1 MLTVFLYGCETW
13 VLNDKNIKTI
23 NAFAT
28 VGYRKILGIN
38 QMIDKIS
45 NTEVLRRVN
54 SHELIK
60 YVYKRQLE
68 KTGHRLRSPSTSLT
82 NKYALYVP
90 THGRRAPGVTSNNF

>member
-23 NAFAT
+23 NAVAT

-68 KTGHRLRSPSTSLT
+68 KRDIVSGHQ
-82 NKYALYVP
+82 A
-90 THGRRAPGVTSNNF
+90 HH